1 MEQTLTVDAAP
12 SDYVYRRHA
21 LAVRIMH
28 WINVVALTILLMSG
42 LSIFNAHPHL
52 YWGKSS
58 YTGRPPILEM
68 VPKRVGA
75 DQVIGVTRVLGY
87 EFDTTGVLGV
97 SKNSNGQLAARGFP
111 TWLTIPDDL
120 WLSMARAWHLF
131 FAWVL
136 VINGLAYIGYS
147 IASRHLAKDLAPTRN
162 DWRSIGRE
170 LVDHLRLRHA
180 KGEAAKR
187 YNVLQ
192 KLAYLVVIFVLL
204 PLIVA
209 MGMAMSPWLNTVIP
223 GWVDVVGGRQSART
237 IHFIVAWLLVAFV
250 AIHVFQVIVT
260 GLWNNLRSM
269 ITGVYRVHVDDPQTE
284 MKR

>member
-1 MEQTLTVDAAP
+1 MQQTLTLAAAP
-12 SDYVYRRHA
+12 ADYVYRRHA

-68 VPKRVGA
+68 VPKQVSA
-75 DQVIGVTRVLGY
+75 TEVIGVTRVFGY
-87 EFDTTGVLGV
+87 EFETTGVFGV
-97 SKNSNGQLAARGFP
+97 SRNATGDMAARGFP
-111 TWLTIPDDL
+111 HWMTIPDDL

-136 VINGLAYIGYS
+136 VVNGLAYIVYT
-147 IASRHLAKDLAPTRN
+147 IASRHLARDLVPTRT

-170 LVDHLRLRHA
+170 IADHLRLRHA
-180 KGEAAKR
+180 SGEAAKR

-209 MGMAMSPWLNTVIP
+209 AGLAMSPWLDTVIP
-223 GWVDVVGGRQSART
+223 GWVDVLGGRQSART
-237 IHFIVAWLLVAFV
+237 IHFVVAWLLVAFV

-269 ITGVYRVHVDDPQTE
+269 ITGNYRVRADARE
-284 MKR
+284 SEEGR